1 MINVHAVSE
10 HTFQTKHTSL
20 ELHMV
25 HKRYDGDGLLII
37 AVPFS
42 NPTPPPNVALAN
54 APDALLQ
61 TESLRAV
68 KRNEQAPTAG
78 ADLFPAPYVPPLWN
92 QPAFNP
98 KLQPLLWKALPQ
110 PYDSTQIPTRPD
122 APMDLNAFL
131 VNSSLF
137 EYAGSMTSPPCME
150 NAQWLVRTTPIM
162 ASDSQVNLFVNA
174 LYASN
179 GGYGN
184 YRKTMPLNGRQIR
197 VFDAVRDEPPP
208 DNPAPGWKANPLM
221 DNATDALKFAKNITK
236 YVLDMEWRLTSTTAR
251 PTQPAPDLV
260 NDAAVKALTKTIT
273 DAANNAVA
281 SATKEISAAV
291 AASAKDAAQEA
302 VHSLV
307 KPAR

>member
-78 ADLFPAPYVPPLWN
+78 AAFAPYVPPLWN

-174 LYASN
+174 LYAAN

-291 AASAKDAAQEA
+291 AASANNAAQEA
-302 VHSLV
+302 VQSLV